1 MKGERNLMMTTVFLR
16 IARWLR
22 ILIYYGLQFIQ
33 HVIRK
38 LSNKRVDQIK
48 LKMHVLKVPS
58 KTSIGLP

>member
-22 ILIYYGLQFIQ
+22 ILICYGLQFIQ

-38 LSNKRVDQIK
+38 LANKRVDQIK
-48 LKMHVLKVPS
+48 LKMRVLKVSS